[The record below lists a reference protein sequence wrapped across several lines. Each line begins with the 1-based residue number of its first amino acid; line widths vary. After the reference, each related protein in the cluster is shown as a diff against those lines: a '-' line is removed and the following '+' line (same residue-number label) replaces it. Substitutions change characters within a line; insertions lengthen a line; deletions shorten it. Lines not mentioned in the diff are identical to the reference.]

1 MSKPRKKPN
10 MRAVRERSMRALLKT
25 NYVCVAC
32 VGHNDNQAMI
42 HWKHCAQIRD
52 EHVAY
57 ALCNVPHRWTVYISV
72 FCERQDG
79 ELYSKSIQFHTE
91 NMHMVASLNSTIEAQ
106 HDALVAGAN
115 PLHVIGT
122 GWLAAPDIIDL
133 TEAQANKVFEAMGAW
148 KHKKAA

>member
-25 NYVCVAC
+25 NHVCVANVEPPDQQVMLC
-32 VGHNDNQAMI
+32 
-42 HWKHCAQIRD
+42 WKNCRQIRNA
-52 EHVAY
+52 EVAY
-57 ALCNVPHRWTVYISV
+57 ALCDIPHRWTIYISV

-79 ELYSKSIQFHTE
+79 ELYSKSVQFTTE
-91 NMHMVASLNSTIEAQ
+91 NMHLVASLDSTIEEHHAK
-106 HDALVAGAN
+106 LCAGAN
-115 PLHVIGT
+115 PMHIIGS
-122 GWLAAPDIIDL
+122 GWIALPDVIDL